1 MDYREIFRNALQS
14 YEKIPTH
21 INLNKGDIIDIDH
34 TKYLVLHPYGKFYRL
49 LHFISMREY
58 LVNLKKKNFIRV
70 MPNTTKDDI
79 KTFKRK
85 KFNLNRYIRKE
96 YIYKY
101 SLS

>member
-14 YEKIPTH
+14 YEKIP
-21 INLNKGDIIDIDH
+21 NNSYLNNGDIIDMASN
-34 TKYLVLHPYGKFYRL
+34 KYLVLQPYGKFHRL
-49 LHFISMREY
+49 LHLVSMKEY
-58 LVNLKKKNFIRV
+58 LVNLSNKNFIRM
-70 MPNTTKDDI
+70 MPNTLKRDI
-79 KTFKRK
+79 KNYKKK